1 MKPPLLTP
9 EQAHALLS
17 KTQDPIQIAE
27 AVAIWHEV
35 RLLDNETVWETMR
48 HCESIYELVWQI
60 EIAIG
65 VRHYAPNDPDIA
77 ESGAY

>member
-1 MKPPLLTP
+1 MTPPLLTA

-35 RLLDNETVWETMR
+35 RLLSNEVVWDTMR

-60 EIAIG
+60 EIALG
-65 VRHYAPNDPDIA
+65 VRSYPPDEDCGSTID
-77 ESGAY
+77 